1 MKDIGKFLDLHPT
14 YTEWMIKRS
23 SKKANVGHYRDE
35 DPAMVNYA
43 KSVLKEFYRRP
54 NLELYRLL
62 HEAGHRDFE
71 PFEKELQGMELL
83 NCSNPKAVASGICG
97 DPRFHKNHPE

>member
-1 MKDIGKFLDLHPT
+1 MK
-14 YTEWMIKRS
+14 E
-23 SKKANVGHYRDE
+23 SKEKSNVGHYRDE
-35 DPAMVNYA
+35 DPQMVDYA

-71 PFEKELQGMELL
+71 PFEKEL
-83 NCSNPKAVASGICG
+83 
-97 DPRFHKNHPE
+97 